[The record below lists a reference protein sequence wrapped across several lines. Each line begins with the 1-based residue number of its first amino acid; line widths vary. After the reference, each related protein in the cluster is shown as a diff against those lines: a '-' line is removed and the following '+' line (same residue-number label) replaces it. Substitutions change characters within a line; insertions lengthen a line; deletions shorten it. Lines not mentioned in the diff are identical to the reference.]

1 MKKRLTFEI
10 DDKLHHE
17 FKVKCSKEHTSMGR
31 ILNKAVLAYLNE
43 TQDNVT
49 VTDTM
54 TVDLQAPAERESWIK
69 KILKR

>member
-1 MKKRLTFEI
+1 MKKRTTFEVE
-10 DDKLHHE
+10 DELHSQ
-17 FKVKCSKEHTSMGR
+17 FKSKCSREHTTMSNV
-31 ILNKAVLAYLNE
+31 LNKAIKAYLE
-43 TQDNVT
+43 ESDDNVT